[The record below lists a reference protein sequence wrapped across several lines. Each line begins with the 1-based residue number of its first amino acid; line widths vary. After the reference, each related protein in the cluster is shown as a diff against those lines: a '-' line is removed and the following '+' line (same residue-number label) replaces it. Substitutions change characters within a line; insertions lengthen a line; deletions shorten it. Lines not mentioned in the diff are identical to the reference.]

1 MLSYDELTRPER
13 ELWDAFPE
21 GRRVCLRPST
31 SDVNGPTASPE
42 WAPEHA
48 VRAAVIAALLLG
60 ANDERAGAVSALHLT
75 GARITGLLD
84 LSGADVGHTL
94 WFEDCLLDEAVRLRG
109 TTTRTVRIRNSRLPG
124 IDARLARIEGALDL
138 RNTTLEGGSLSLINA
153 RVAGELTLTDARIS
167 GPEEWAVFAGGLVME
182 GAVFAKRLT
191 TRGGF
196 RIPGAQLPGGLFLQ
210 GARLENPGGTALA
223 AGHVVASTVDCS
235 QGFTAQGSVR
245 LRGARIEDLLT
256 FEGARLN
263 GDGTALVGTAMH
275 VGNFDFRTAAPPS
288 GAVDLRSA
296 HATWCQDGER
306 SWPKDVFLEGF
317 TYDSI
322 RFGDAASG
330 EGATRE
336 DEVADR
342 LAWVRRNPGYAPQP
356 YEQLA
361 SRYRQI
367 GHDGD
372 ARRVLLAK
380 QRHRRRTLHA
390 AGRLWGHLL
399 DVTVGYGYRPWLA
412 GVWLLALTLLGTLV
426 FRAHSPSP
434 MKPGEGAP
442 FQPFVYTLDLLVP
455 IGGLGHRT
463 AWYWTD
469 GVSQWLAYVLIAAG
483 WMLTTAVVAGMTR
496 TLNRN

>member
-196 RIPGAQLPGGLFLQ
+196 RIPGAQLPGGFSSR
-210 GARLENPGGTALA
+210 APGW
-223 AGHVVASTVDCS
+223 
-235 QGFTAQGSVR
+235 
-245 LRGARIEDLLT
+245 
-256 FEGARLN
+256 
-263 GDGTALVGTAMH
+263 
-275 VGNFDFRTAAPPS
+275 RTPAAP
-288 GAVDLRSA
+288 RSPPA
-296 HATWCQDGER
+296 MWSPRPWTAPRGSPHRG
-306 SWPKDVFLEGF
+306 P
-317 TYDSI
+317 YDC
-322 RFGDAASG
+322 
-330 EGATRE
+330 E
-336 DEVADR
+336 
-342 LAWVRRNPGYAPQP
+342 AP
-356 YEQLA
+356 A
-361 SRYRQI
+361 SR
-367 GHDGD
+367 
-372 ARRVLLAK
+372 
-380 QRHRRRTLHA
+380 TC
-390 AGRLWGHLL
+390 
-399 DVTVGYGYRPWLA
+399 
-412 GVWLLALTLLGTLV
+412 
-426 FRAHSPSP
+426 
-434 MKPGEGAP
+434 
-442 FQPFVYTLDLLVP
+442 
-455 IGGLGHRT
+455 
-463 AWYWTD
+463 
-469 GVSQWLAYVLIAAG
+469 
-483 WMLTTAVVAGMTR
+483 
-496 TLNRN
+496 